1 MNNIEQKIKGLIL
14 DGNFLE
20 ANQLL
25 YKIDL
30 DKLASILLDIG
41 YDEESI
47 CAYSFVCFLML
58 KKETKEYHSLASD
71 ILIHAFP
78 HLIGGYKTALYHL
91 RQAIKIDPN
100 DIDLEEM
107 LIFFHNIP
115 EKLVSLEEAVK
126 TATKVLE
133 KKPDSNPAKRIL
145 LDYKNEK

>member
-1 MNNIEQKIKGLIL
+1 MNNIEQKIKDLIL

-20 ANQLL
+20 ANQFLD
-25 YKIDL
+25 KIDL

-41 YDEESI
+41 YEEESI

-107 LIFFHNIP
+107 LIFFHNVP
-115 EKLVSLEEAVK
+115 EKLVSLEEAIK
-126 TATKVLE
+126 TASRVLE

-145 LDYKNEK
+145 LDYKK